1 MTLTAIITA
10 IGGVGT
16 VVLGIITKFLIPL
29 LEAKQGTE
37 KIKQEAA
44 KFESYV
50 SMAKQAVAAA
60 QQMATLATNEQMANY
75 VKTFLK
81 NAGVPDSM
89 IEVVHEAAVLA
100 LKAANTAFTVLD
112 TAEEEIMKA
121 IGETRATDVADD
133 ETSTEAGEAAPAD
146 TTQTEDTAQAADSTV
161 TATVQTADTGK
172 TVTVTSEVYEL
183 LKSLNLTKG
192 AV

>member
-1 MTLTAIITA
+1 MTLTAIFTA

-37 KIKQEAA
+37 KVKQEAA

-60 QQMATLATNEQMANY
+60 QQMESLSSGEEMKAY
-75 VKTFLK
+75 VTTFLK

-100 LKAANTAFTVLD
+100 LKATNTASTALD
-112 TAEEEIMKA
+112 AAEEEIMKA

-133 ETSTEAGEAAPAD
+133 ETSTEAGATAPAVQDTDTSTQSTEAA
-146 TTQTEDTAQAADSTV
+146 
-161 TATVQTADTGK
+161 GK
-172 TVTVTSEVYEL
+172 TITITSDIYDNLV
-183 LKSLNLTKG
+183 SLGIIKE
-192 AV
+192 AM

>member
-1 MTLTAIITA
+1 MTLTAIFTA

-37 KIKQEAA
+37 KVKQEAA

-60 QQMATLATNEQMANY
+60 QQMESLASGEEMKAY
-75 VKTFLK
+75 VTMFLK

-100 LKAANTAFTVLD
+100 LKATNTAFTVLD

-146 TTQTEDTAQAADSTV
+146 TTQTTDTAQAADSTV
-161 TATVQTADTGK
+161 TAAVQTTGTSK
-172 TVTVTSEVYEL
+172 TVTVTSEVYDL
-183 LKSLNLTKG
+183 LKSLNIIKE